1 MDDRVIQA
9 FYGAIGGLILG
20 IAIAINWSYAIDM
33 HTRSILIILTTTLSS
48 AILGFLFPNSIKGLF
63 IILWNFFRACH
74 QLT

>member
-20 IAIAINWSYAIDM
+20 IAIAINWSYVIDM

-48 AILGFLFPNSIKGLF
+48 AILGFTFPKSIPRIFKIF
-63 IILWNFFRACH
+63 WNFFK
-74 QLT
+74 